1 MKKTKN
7 NGHAN
12 PVVSQNEPTTSPQG
26 KNIIT
31 GSAATNDTR
40 IAENPSAVAPNE
52 ETAPSGIDW
61 ETEFTSRSEALKREA
76 EKVFEAQQK
85 LKLDQESLELAQDA
99 CKREK
104 ERLESWNKDLLAKE
118 KALRTR
124 EVSVAQEEKKVENN
138 FEEERTRFNEE
149 QARQREELVARLK
162 QDETNWQAGFDSRR
176 QKLIEGLQKEIDEQ
190 RNNFLEW
197 KTKQISALAEREKQL
212 SESEKKHS
220 EFLAKIENMDNE
232 QRRLQREQVLL
243 KRREDAI
250 AKEVESRVA
259 PAVAAA
265 KGVYDS
271 EISTLKARIA
281 ALEKERSDLQR
292 RNDNLTRILDRTGQD
307 PQKFLSEL
315 TAAISLH
322 DRQIEEGLSQSAQM
336 PDIVVQKDEA
346 IKSLKA
352 EYDQLSAEYA
362 ERIAQQSQEAKLQ
375 AELREVK
382 GKLEDAEH
390 TLTVWEAERKRR
402 SQIESSNAASHIKS
416 ILEPDQDLARTVD
429 ARGRE
434 TLPQDSEL
442 VWLEHIYQKMQKYQ
456 TPFPRRIL
464 YAFHTA
470 LKNAEF
476 SPLTVLAGVSGT
488 GKSMLPDLYAAFGG
502 INFISVPVQ
511 PNWDCPE
518 SLLGF
523 FNSLSGNF
531 EATPLLKYLAQTQ
544 LWNKDFLPDGA
555 SREEASDNGL
565 KDTLSIV
572 LLDEMN
578 LAHIELYF
586 ADFLSKLEER
596 RGKTADIPRLK
607 IKITDTQDYLLPM
620 GRNVLWIGTM
630 NQDETT
636 KSLSDKVL
644 DRSAIIDFPRPTT
657 FNRRKKLLPRE
668 GLFAPAPLI
677 KFSTWI
683 QWNSTLLADD
693 QTPLFTEKD
702 DPVIEKYKKIVEEI
716 NAQMAN
722 AGRALGHRVWQSI
735 EMYMANHPLV
745 RFHAKQK
752 DQAWKDA
759 LEIAFEDQL
768 IQKIIPKLRGVD
780 TATPG
785 LATIRQILHDND
797 MSLALCE
804 DYERAV
810 SDLNDGQFI
819 WSSSKYFSAD
829 NDLAPVEGIDVK
841 AHKSQGKAVV
851 RKKEDSP
858 ELPVAELATESA
870 PDKPT
875 KLPVTPPKTVA
886 PAPALRKKA
895 PITDAIVKDSEPTHE
910 KGNSHP
916 IQEATEAH
924 GEFRGFLDSLNAGF
938 APSEISVI
946 VTVFKTKDA
955 LIAKW
960 NRQKGKCFSGQWMFF
975 QKDLNYDGILATKL
989 INALKKANL

>member
-1 MKKTKN
+1 MTKRKQTKSTRPAMN
-7 NGHAN
+7 EDKATAAVQTATLVQTMAN
-12 PVVSQNEPTTSPQG
+12 
-26 KNIIT
+26 
-31 GSAATNDTR
+31 SAELPHR
-40 IAENPSAVAPNE
+40 NE
-52 ETAPSGIDW
+52 ETATLPVDL
-61 ETEFTSRSEALKREA
+61 EAEFTKRAEALKQEESRIE
-76 EKVFEAQQK
+76 EVRKK
-85 LKLDQESLELAQDA
+85 LKLDQDA
-99 CKREK
+99 LDVDMASCRDEK
-104 ERLESWNKDLLAKE
+104 TRLETWDTELREKE
-118 KALRTR
+118 KALNAR
-124 EVSVAQEEKKVENN
+124 EAAVAAAEKTVDDDFEEKRRN
-138 FEEERTRFNEE
+138 FRDEMTKKKEEALASLAKEEREWRS
-149 QARQREELVARLK
+149 
-162 QDETNWQAGFDSRR
+162 GFDTRR
-176 QKLIEGLQKEIDEQ
+176 DNAIRALQKELEEQ
-190 RNNFLEW
+190 RNNFETW
-197 KTKQISALAEREKQL
+197 KTGQTDALGKRENELVTSETTHATLLAESENLGNEKRRIEREK
-212 SESEKKHS
+212 
-220 EFLAKIENMDNE
+220 D
-232 QRRLQREQVLL
+232 RL
-243 KRREDAI
+243 KRREDALDS
-250 AKEVESRVA
+250 EVETRA
-259 PAVAAA
+259 AQAITAA
-265 KGVYDS
+265 KKEY
-271 EISTLKARIA
+271 ELKISTLNELITALQNERTELLKENDKLARVYA
-281 ALEKERSDLQR
+281 
-292 RNDNLTRILDRTGQD
+292 RTGND
-307 PQKFLSEL
+307 PATYLAEIQ
-315 TAAISLH
+315 AAISVYDAHL
-322 DRQIEEGLSQSAQM
+322 EKGLSQASQVPEIVAQ
-336 PDIVVQKDEA
+336 KNEA
-346 IKSLKA
+346 INNLKA
-352 EYDQLSAEYA
+352 DYDDLSKKYA
-362 ERIAQQSQEAKLQ
+362 ELVGRQSQEAHLQ
-375 AELREVK
+375 AELREVR
-382 GKLEDAEH
+382 GELLDAKH
-390 TLTVWEAERKRR
+390 ALDVWDAERKRR
-402 SQIESSNAASHIKS
+402 SETAASDAASHIKS

>member
-1 MKKTKN
+1 MTKRKQTKSTRPAMN
-7 NGHAN
+7 EDKATAAVQTATLVQTMAN
-12 PVVSQNEPTTSPQG
+12 
-26 KNIIT
+26 
-31 GSAATNDTR
+31 SAELPHR
-40 IAENPSAVAPNE
+40 NE
-52 ETAPSGIDW
+52 ETATLPVDL
-61 ETEFTSRSEALKREA
+61 EAEFTKRAEALKQEESRIE
-76 EKVFEAQQK
+76 EVRKK
-85 LKLDQESLELAQDA
+85 LKLDQDA
-99 CKREK
+99 LDVDMASCRDEK
-104 ERLESWNKDLLAKE
+104 TRLETWDTELREKE
-118 KALRTR
+118 KALNAR
-124 EVSVAQEEKKVENN
+124 EAAVAAAEKTVDDDFEEKRRN
-138 FEEERTRFNEE
+138 FRDEMTEKKEEALASLAKEEREWRS
-149 QARQREELVARLK
+149 
-162 QDETNWQAGFDSRR
+162 GFDTRR
-176 QKLIEGLQKEIDEQ
+176 DNAIRALQKELEEQ
-190 RNNFLEW
+190 RNNFEAW
-197 KTKQISALAEREKQL
+197 KTGQTDALGKRENELVTSETTHATLLAESENLGNEKRRIEREK
-212 SESEKKHS
+212 
-220 EFLAKIENMDNE
+220 D
-232 QRRLQREQVLL
+232 RL
-243 KRREDAI
+243 KRREDALDS
-250 AKEVESRVA
+250 EVETRA
-259 PAVAAA
+259 AQAITAA
-265 KGVYDS
+265 KKEY
-271 EISTLKARIA
+271 ELKISTLNELITALQNERTELLKENDRLARVYA
-281 ALEKERSDLQR
+281 
-292 RNDNLTRILDRTGQD
+292 RTGSD
-307 PQKFLSEL
+307 PATYLAEIQ
-315 TAAISLH
+315 AAISVYDAHL
-322 DRQIEEGLSQSAQM
+322 EKGLSQASQVPEIVAQ
-336 PDIVVQKDEA
+336 KNEA
-346 IKSLKA
+346 INNLKA
-352 EYDQLSAEYA
+352 DYDDLSKKYA
-362 ERIAQQSQEAKLQ
+362 ELVGRQSQEAHLQ
-375 AELREVK
+375 AELREVR
-382 GKLEDAEH
+382 GELLDAKH
-390 TLTVWEAERKRR
+390 ALDVWDAERKRR
-402 SQIESSNAASHIKS
+402 SETAASDAASHIKS

-442 VWLEHIYQKMQKYQ
+442 VWLEHIYQKMKDYH

-544 LWNKDFLPDGA
+544 LWNKNFLPDDGA
-555 SREEASDNGL
+555 ALEEVSDNGL

-596 RGKTADIPRLK
+596 RGKTDDIPRLK

-716 NAQMAN
+716 NVQMAN

-780 TATPG
+780 TATPS
-785 LATIRQILHDND
+785 LAAIRQILHGNGI
-797 MSLALCE
+797 SSALCE
-804 DYERAV
+804 DYERAL

-829 NDLAPVEGIDVK
+829 NDLTPIDGIDTRDY
-841 AHKSQGKAVV
+841 KSQGKTIV
-851 RKKEDSP
+851 RKKDEAP
-858 ELPVAELATESA
+858 EQPVVAKLTAEST
-870 PDKPT
+870 PDK
-875 KLPVTPPKTVA
+875 LTPPPAMSPKTTA
-886 PAPALRKKA
+886 PEPGLREKT
-895 PITDAIVKDSEPTHE
+895 PIVTAAVKDLDPDSEM
-910 KGNSHP
+910 GNSHP
-916 IQEATEAH
+916 IQEATEVH
-924 GEFRGFLDSLNAGF
+924 GEFRSFLDSLNAGF
-938 APSEISVI
+938 TPSEISVI
-946 VTVFKTKDA
+946 VTAFKTKDE

-960 NRQKGKCFSGQWMFF
+960 NGQKGKLFSVQRIFF
-975 QKDLNYDGILATKL
+975 QKDLKNDGKLATKL